1 MKSHQFY
8 QSITAA
14 SHAISLILF
23 SSTDYAE
30 ASTLTDYERRMLS
43 GMQFSAKLGE
53 VALIGDKQGA
63 LAKVYIGVGDA
74 TDAAALAS
82 AALKL
87 PPGVYQVVNAVSEHA
102 VLMWAL
108 AQYQFVHY
116 QKILPLPRILAVNP
130 NYLTKIETKAD
141 AIFMVRDLINMPA
154 NELNP
159 ERLARFAMDLA
170 ETLHANCQVWTGDE
184 LLTHHYPAI
193 HAVGRAAHSAP
204 RLIHLAWGDV
214 THPHVTLVGKGV
226 CFDSG
231 GLDLK
236 NSSGMRL
243 MKKDMGGA
251 AHVLGLAQWLIREKC
266 PIYLQVLIPALE
278 NAVSALSYRPGDV
291 LIMRNGMSVEIENTD
306 AEGRLVLADA
316 LTKACEHPPELLI
329 DFATLTGAARVAVGT
344 EIAAFFSNNDDLA
357 AELKSYGQR
366 CADPIWQL
374 PLHAGYQS
382 LFESNIADL
391 MNASTSPYAGA
402 IVAAL
407 FLQYFVKPEV
417 DWLHFDIMA
426 WNVGNKAGKPEG
438 GEAMGLLAVGQY
450 LLDRYRIA

>member
-8 QSITAA
+8 QPITSAG
-14 SHAISLILF
+14 HAIPLTLF
-23 SSTDYAE
+23 TSTDYAE
-30 ASTLTDYERRMLS
+30 GPVISDHEHRMLS
-43 GMQFSAKLGE
+43 GMQFGAKLGE
-53 VALIGDKQGA
+53 VALIWDKQGS
-63 LAKVYIGVGDA
+63 LSKVYIGAGDA
-74 TDAAALAS
+74 TDASAMAS
-82 AALKL
+82 AVLKL
-87 PPGVYQVVNAVSEHA
+87 PPGVYQIVNTVSEHA

-108 AQYQFVHY
+108 AQYHFVHY
-116 QKILPLPRILAVNP
+116 QKVLPLPRILAINP
-130 NYLTKIETKAD
+130 NYLSKVETKVD
-141 AIFMVRDLINMPA
+141 AIFLVRDLINMPA
-154 NELNP
+154 NILNP
-159 ERLARFAMDLA
+159 EALAKIAMDMA
-170 ETLHANCQVWTGDE
+170 ETLHAHCQVWVGDE

-204 RLIHLAWGDV
+204 RLIHLAWGDAS
-214 THPHVTLVGKGV
+214 HPHVTLVGKGV

-251 AHVLGLAQWLIREKC
+251 AHVLGLAKWLIREKL
-266 PIYLQVLIPALE
+266 PIYLQVLIPAVE
-278 NAVSALSYRPGDV
+278 NAVSEQAYRPGDV

-306 AEGRLVLADA
+306 AEGRLILADA
-316 LTKACEHPPELLI
+316 LTKACEQPPEILI

-344 EIAAFFSNNDDLA
+344 DIAAMFSNNDDLA
-357 AELKSYGQR
+357 AEVKSYGVR

-391 MNASTSPYAGA
+391 MNASSSAYAGA

-407 FLQYFVKPEV
+407 FLQYFVKPEI

-426 WNVGNKAGKPEG
+426 WNVSSKAGKPEG

-450 LLDRYRIA
+450 LIDRYQAG